1 MHDGFYHGRIR
12 IMKNKRKKKII
23 WTNFFVFIFMIYAIF
38 TIGSQQVT
46 IYKLKKSQQQ
56 ITDKIEMAKK
66 ENERL
71 QEMLK
76 DTSSKEYIEKMARE
90 QLGLVKADEKV
101 YVDQSLSDVNLQEGG
116 N

>member
-1 MHDGFYHGRIR
+1 
-12 IMKNKRKKKII
+12 MKNKRKKKII